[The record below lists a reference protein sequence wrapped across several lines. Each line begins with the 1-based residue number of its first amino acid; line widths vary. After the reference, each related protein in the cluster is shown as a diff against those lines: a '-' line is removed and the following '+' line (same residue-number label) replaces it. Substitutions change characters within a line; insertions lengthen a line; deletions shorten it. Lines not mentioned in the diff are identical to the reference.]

1 MRGCHDSRLHNVK
14 FNHGIPIMQGSGGK
28 LMTATESAN
37 ATRRH
42 KHGTS
47 VCVDRLDELSIS
59 LAPAEMGKHSVRVDL
74 LDTMI

>member
-1 MRGCHDSRLHNVK
+1 
-14 FNHGIPIMQGSGGK
+14 
-28 LMTATESAN
+28 MTVLESAN

-47 VCVDRLDELSIS
+47 VCVDRLDELSIA
-59 LAPAEMGKHSVRVDL
+59 LAPTEMGKHSVRGDL